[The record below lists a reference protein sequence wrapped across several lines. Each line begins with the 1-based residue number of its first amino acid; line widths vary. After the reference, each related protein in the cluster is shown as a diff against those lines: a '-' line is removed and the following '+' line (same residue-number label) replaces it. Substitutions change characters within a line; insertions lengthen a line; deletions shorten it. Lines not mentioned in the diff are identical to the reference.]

1 MVPVAGTASALMG
14 TLQLSTGALMI
25 VIVSAFFDG
34 TSLSMVGAIM
44 ACGLIAFALSMRT
57 LRPRQIYP

>member
-1 MVPVAGTASALMG
+1 
-14 TLQLSTGALMI
+14 MI
-25 VIVSAFFDG
+25 VIVSVLYDG